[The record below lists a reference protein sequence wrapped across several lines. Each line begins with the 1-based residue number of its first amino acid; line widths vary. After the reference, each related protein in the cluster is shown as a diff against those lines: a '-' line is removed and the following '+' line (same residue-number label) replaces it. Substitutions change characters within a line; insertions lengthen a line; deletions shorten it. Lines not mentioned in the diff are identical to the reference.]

1 MFKSNFSPFSSTQL
15 ISLDK
20 YFDEMVCYFE
30 AKSFPK
36 VLLLSGKKGI
46 GKFTLVFHFL
56 NYIYS
61 KKEKFFYNTKDK
73 IINSNSSFY
82 NSILNRTNT
91 DVIFLQAVEGQNI
104 KIDDIRNLK
113 STLSSSSLSDHPRFI
128 IIDEVEFLNI
138 NSANALLKTLEEPN
152 DNNYFILINNQ
163 QANLIETISSRCLK
177 NNIYLSKKKQKNIID
192 YFLENKKIDN
202 LIIDTLDLTPGVL
215 LKYNELFSRYKIDTS
230 ENILSTINK
239 LLYGYKKDKDKTLIK
254 MSIFFIDQFFY
265 RLIKVNINKVD
276 FLLNQKSSIVY
287 KINDYITY
295 NLNIN
300 SVLNSI
306 ELKLKSVK

>member
-1 MFKSNFSPFSSTQL
+1 MFKSNQSPFTSTQL

-20 YFDEMVCYFE
+20 YFDEMMRCFE
-30 AKSFPK
+30 ANLFPK

-104 KIDDIRNLK
+104 KIEDIRNLK
-113 STLSSSSLSDHPRFI
+113 LTLSRSSLSGHPRFI

-177 NNIYLSKKKQKNIID
+177 NNIYLSKKKQKNIVD
-192 YFLENKKIDN
+192 YFIENKKIDN
-202 LIIDTLDLTPGVL
+202 LIIDSLNLTPGVL
-215 LKYNELFSRYKIDTS
+215 LKYNELSNRYKIDTS

-239 LLYGYKKDKDKTLIK
+239 LLYGYKKDKDKILIK

-265 RLIKVNINKVD
+265 QLITVNINKVD

-287 KINDYITY
+287 KINDFITY

-306 ELKLKSVK
+306 ELKLKSVR

>member
-61 KKEKFFYNTKDK
+61 KKENFFYNTKDK

-104 KIDDIRNLK
+104 KIEDIRNLK

>member
-104 KIDDIRNLK
+104 KIEDIRNLK

-202 LIIDTLDLTPGVL
+202 LIIDTLDLTPGIL
-215 LKYNELFSRYKIDTS
+215 LKYNELSSRYKIDTS
-230 ENILSTINK
+230 ENILTTINK